1 MLKSSSQ
8 DEDAVVSFICFAED
22 AQQELLP
29 LAAGGAVAIAGPHGA
44 AAPGLH

>member
-1 MLKSSSQ
+1 M
-8 DEDAVVSFICFAED
+8 VSFICFAED

-29 LAAGGAVAIAGPHGA
+29 LAAGGVVAIADPRGA